1 VVDPQSGSPTA
12 PPSRAIARRIVRA
25 WRDIGTAREL
35 AHERAYLPAILA
47 DLAEAGVA
55 GKPADWVERRAVPGD
70 PAIFLVGPEGALPLA
85 AVRIARGPSGRRGL
99 ARAAAALTSIPS
111 LLGRAEAGTA
121 AAALVPGLLAS
132 GEANGRA
139 WLAEGALPGQSGR
152 SLIGDPDERG
162 VLLRRVAGGIAAIH
176 AASAVRAAVIDIQ
189 LSTWVDRRVAIVR
202 SILDA
207 GRHPPT
213 HAAALDQLG
222 SELRSAV
229 RGRKLSAGWIHGDL
243 WPANVLVD
251 QAGHQLTGLVDW
263 DSAAP
268 DELPLHDLLHLA
280 LTTRRLVERRAL
292 GELVGELLRDAAWT
306 ADDRAVLGPGAEGS
320 DGPAVFDGLDASTA
334 LRLYWLRAVEV
345 NVDRRPALARQRAW
359 VRANVVSVLA

>member
-35 AHERAYLPAILA
+35 AHERTYLPSILA
-47 DLAEAGVA
+47 DLADAGVA

-70 PAIFLVGPEGALPLA
+70 PAIFLVGPEGGLPLA

-99 ARAAAALTSIPS
+99 SRAAAALTSIPS
-111 LLGRAEAGTA
+111 LLGGAEAGTA
-121 AAALVPGLLAS
+121 AAALLPGLLAS

-152 SLIGDPDERG
+152 GLVSDPVERA
-162 VLLRRVAGGIAAIH
+162 VLLRRMTTAIVAIH
-176 AASAVRAAVIDIQ
+176 AAGTVRTPVSGAQ
-189 LSTWVDRRVAIVR
+189 LGAWVDRRVAVVRAIVE
-202 SILDA
+202 A

-213 HAAALDQLG
+213 HVAALERLG
-222 SELRSAV
+222 SELGSAI
-229 RGRKLSAGWIHGDL
+229 RGRELSTGWIHGDL

-251 QAGHQLTGLVDW
+251 QASHQLTGLVDW

-306 ADDRAVLGPGAEGS
+306 ADDRAALGPGAEGS

-359 VRANVVSVLA
+359 VRANVVSLLA